1 MNYTSITIN
10 GQKVGLKFGMAS
22 FRYLTDKFVEGIS
35 FDNNELNEIGISHII
50 YGGYMNNCLVK
61 GVLPEMTF
69 ESIVDYVESN
79 LQNDEFLES
88 LKEVVKV
95 WTESDFIKQTQ
106 IAEDDSKAKKKISRG
121 KK

>member
-1 MNYTSITIN
+1 
-10 GQKVGLKFGMAS
+10 
-22 FRYLTDKFVEGIS
+22 
-35 FDNNELNEIGISHII
+35 
-50 YGGYMNNCLVK
+50 VK

-88 LKEVVKV
+88 LKEIVKV

-106 IAEDDSKAKKKISRG
+106 IAEDDSKAKKKTSRG

>member
-1 MNYTSITIN
+1 
-10 GQKVGLKFGMAS
+10 
-22 FRYLTDKFVEGIS
+22 
-35 FDNNELNEIGISHII
+35 
-50 YGGYMNNCLVK
+50 VK

-88 LKEVVKV
+88 LKEIVKV

-106 IAEDDSKAKKKISRG
+106 VAETDSKAKKKISRG